1 MPDTHTGGMARVP
14 ASPRAAPGT
23 GRSAPPGRASTLL
36 RRYPLLSFFG
46 IAFAISWTYVLVLE
60 VIWPLPDT
68 IVSGV
73 PVLLGPI
80 IAGFVMT
87 AAASGRVGVRE
98 LRARIVAWRVPVR
111 WYAVPL
117 LAVPALYVAGLALV
131 PGALASGSSPA
142 ATTLALYPALFV
154 VMAFLGG
161 PVLEEP

>member
-23 GRSAPPGRASTLL
+23 GRSAPPGRASAVL

-46 IAFAISWTYVLVLE
+46 IAFAISWTYVLALE

-68 IVSGV
+68 IVTTT
-73 PVLLGPI
+73 PALLGPV

-87 AAASGRVGVRE
+87 AATTGRQGVRE
-98 LRARIVAWRVPVR
+98 LRGRIVAWRVPVR

-117 LAVPALYVAGLALV
+117 QMVPAL
-131 PGALASGSSPA
+131 
-142 ATTLALYPALFV
+142 
-154 VMAFLGG
+154 
-161 PVLEEP
+161 